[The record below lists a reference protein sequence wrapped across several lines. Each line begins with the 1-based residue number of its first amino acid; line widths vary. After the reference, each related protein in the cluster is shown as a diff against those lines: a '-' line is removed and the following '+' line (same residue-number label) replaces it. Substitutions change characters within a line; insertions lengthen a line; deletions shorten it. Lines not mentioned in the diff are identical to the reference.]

1 MKFKFTKA
9 YPPVMKSGMSH
20 SFTPHGDSEPLQSSD
35 VSKATS
41 WHRLSVG
48 FVTRSASVANGSQGR
63 QGYTESNLPWS
74 PR

>member
-1 MKFKFTKA
+1 
-9 YPPVMKSGMSH
+9 MKSGMSH
-20 SFTPHGDSEPLQSSD
+20 SFTLHGDSEPLQSSD

-48 FVTRSASVANGSQGR
+48 FVTGAKADKVTLRATVDS
-63 QGYTESNLPWS
+63 PWS